1 MKFLSSP
8 LPSLQSDRTILHSPT
23 LHHEAHPGGFPKCL
37 VVLDSSDLAPLS
49 WDALS
54 GLVSQMVSK
63 WRHLALLLKIMDI
76 TVLTYLNNLSALC
89 DAWQGKYKSLNSAEQ
104 V

>member
-1 MKFLSSP
+1 M
-8 LPSLQSDRTILHSPT
+8 HSPT

-49 WDALS
+49 WHALS

-76 TVLTYLNNLSALC
+76 TVLMYLNNPSTPS
-89 DAWQGKYKSLNSAEQ
+89 DAWQGKYESLNGAEQ
-104 V
+104 L